1 MILQKCN
8 LSIGQFLN
16 AMTLTWL
23 KGHDDADH
31 LMLFTISAIDRV
43 ECQDGSPLLADQSF
57 LSKME
62 SEMIYDHFLH
72 LTLF

>member
-43 ECQDGSPLLADQSF
+43 ECQDGSPLLADQFF

-62 SEMIYDHFLH
+62 SKMIYDCFLH